1 MVFSSLTFL
10 CIFLPA
16 CLAVYYAV
24 PKWRNITLVVFSLIF
39 YAFGEPIWIIALL
52 FSGMA
57 DYVHGRIIGKY
68 IGAWQAKAALISSL
82 VVNLALLGVFKYSGF
97 FTENLNALTG
107 LDFAVPQLALPLGI
121 SFYTFQ
127 KLSYTIDLY
136 RGEVKCQRSVVA
148 FMMYVSMFPQLV
160 AGPIIRYAD
169 VQDALADRKTTLD
182 SFSSGITRFAVGL
195 GKKVLLANAA
205 GRAVDLLFFGNAAF
219 TVLGSWLGIIFF
231 TFQIYFDFSGYSDM
245 AIGLGRMFGF
255 DFKENFN
262 YPYIAGTVTDFWRRW
277 HISLSSFFRD
287 YVYIPLGGN
296 KKRQLFNLLIVW
308 FLTGLWHGASW
319 NFIIWGM
326 YYGLLLIIEKFV
338 LQNLLKRIGIFR
350 HVYSLLIIIIGW
362 AIFYFTDISQLG
374 RWFTSA
380 AGGARLMDYRVVSV
394 FYTNIFL
401 LAVMAVACTPLPS
414 IIMGR
419 IRLKFSAIEPVANAI
434 LIIICFIVLVGQT
447 YSPFLYFKF

>member
-10 CIFLPA
+10 CLFLPA
-16 CLAVYYAV
+16 CLAVYYAA
-24 PKWRNITLVVFSLIF
+24 PRWRNTTLVVSSLIF
-39 YAFGEPIWIIALL
+39 YAFGEPVWIIALL
-52 FSGMA
+52 FSGVA
-57 DYVHGRIIGKY
+57 DYALGRIIEKY
-68 IGAWQAKAALISSL
+68 YGARQAKAALVASIAL
-82 VVNLALLGVFKYSGF
+82 NLALLGTFKYTGF
-97 FTENLNALTG
+97 LVENLNALTG
-107 LDFAVPQLALPLGI
+107 LSLAVPKLALPLGI

-136 RGEVKCQRSVVA
+136 RGEVKCQRSIVA
-148 FMMYVSMFPQLV
+148 FMMYVTMFPQLV

-169 VQDALADRKTTLD
+169 VQDALQDRKITVAG
-182 SFSSGITRFAVGL
+182 FSSGITRFAVGL

-205 GRAVDLLFFGNAAF
+205 GRAVDILFFGNAAF
-219 TVLGSWLGIIFF
+219 TVLGSWLGILFF

-296 KKRQLFNLLIVW
+296 RKRQLRNLLIVW

-326 YYGLLLIIEKFV
+326 YYGVLLIIEKFA
-338 LQNLLKRIGIFR
+338 LQNILKRIGFLR
-350 HVYSLLIIIIGW
+350 HIYSLIAIVTGW
-362 AIFYFTDISQLG
+362 AIFYFTDIAQLG
-374 RWFTSA
+374 KWFTA
-380 AGGARLMDYRVVSV
+380 ATGGAPLMDYRVVSA

-401 LAVMAVACTPLPS
+401 IAIAIIACTPLPS
-414 IIMGR
+414 IIMER
-419 IRLKFSAIEPVANAI
+419 IRRKFAVLEPVGNAV
-434 LIIICFIVLVGQT
+434 LLIICFIALVGQT
-447 YSPFLYFKF
+447 YNPFLYFKF